1 MSVRLVDIRKE
12 FTDPQREGGR
22 TVAVKDMNLEIKNG
36 EFVTLLG
43 PSGCGKTTSLR
54 MIAGFEIPTSG
65 HVWIGERMV
74 NDVPPNKRD
83 TTMVFQS
90 YAIFPHMSVEQNVG
104 FGLELKGRPKAEIAR
119 EVGQV
124 MEVMGITELGKRRPD
139 QLSGGQQQRVALAR
153 AVVNKPRVLLF
164 DEPLSNLDA
173 KLRESMRVEI
183 RRIQQTFGITS
194 VYVTHDQAE
203 AMTVSDRIV
212 VMEKGLVM
220 QVGTPFEIYSRPS
233 CQFVADFIG
242 KVNLFPVKV
251 MGQVAGQ
258 DNRIGQDLQDKG
270 KAYRTL
276 NAQGREFLAN
286 SATVGVQVGKEAF
299 LAVRPESLEIGPE
312 GKVTEGKVAEEQTP
326 PGTAASFGSG
336 KITKAVYLGSVVE
349 YEIDAGLGKPIY
361 AVSYDPVNGSFLSV
375 GDSVSFTFS
384 AKAAHLLPKA

>member
-1 MSVRLVDIRKE
+1 
-12 FTDPQREGGR
+12 
-22 TVAVKDMNLEIKNG
+22 
-36 EFVTLLG
+36 
-43 PSGCGKTTSLR
+43 

-65 HVWIGERMV
+65 QVWIGEAMV

-153 AVVNKPRVLLF
+153 AVVNRPRVLLF

-251 MGQVAGQ
+251 
-258 DNRIGQDLQDKG
+258 IGQATVQDEEKP
-270 KAYRTL
+270 AQALAEHNVYRVL
-276 NAQGREFLAN
+276 NAQGREFLAD
-286 SATVGVQVGKEAF
+286 SAARGVEAGKEAF
-299 LAVRPESLEIGPE
+299 LAVRPESLEIGSERTDAP
-312 GKVTEGKVAEEQTP
+312 
-326 PGTAASFGSG
+326 FGSG
-336 KITKAVYLGSVVE
+336 KITKAVYLGSVIE
-349 YEIDAGLGKPIY
+349 YEIDAGMGKPVY
-361 AVSYDPVNGSFLSV
+361 AVSYDPVNGSFHKV
-375 GDSVSFTFS
+375 GDSVSFSFS
-384 AKAAHLLPKA
+384 AKAAHLLP

>member
-12 FTDPQREGGR
+12 FPDPQREGGK
-22 TVAVKDMNLEIKNG
+22 TVAVKDMNLEIRDG

-65 HVWIGERMV
+65 QVWIGDTMV
-74 NDVPPNKRD
+74 NDIPPNKRD

-104 FGLELKGRPKAEIAR
+104 FGLELKGRPKSEIAR

-242 KVNLFPVKV
+242 KVNLFPVK
-251 MGQVAGQ
+251 AIGQ
-258 DNRIGQDLQDKG
+258 DDRIGQDPQDKG

-276 NAQGREFLAN
+276 NSQGREFLAD
-286 SATVGVQVGKEAF
+286 SFAAGVEPGKEAF

-312 GKVTEGKVAEEQTP
+312 GRAPEGKSPRGTP
-326 PGTAASFGSG
+326 AAAPFGSG
-336 KITKAVYLGSVVE
+336 KITKAVYLGSVIE
-349 YEIDAGLGKPIY
+349 YEIDAGMGKPVY
-361 AVSYDPVNGSFLSV
+361 AVSYDPVNGSFHSV
-375 GDSVSFTFS
+375 GDSVSFSFS
-384 AKAAHLLPKA
+384 ARAAHLLPKA

>member
-12 FTDPQREGGR
+12 FPDPERPGG
-22 TVAVKDMNLEIKNG
+22 VALAVRDMNLEIADG

-43 PSGCGKTTSLR
+43 PSGCGKTTTLR
-54 MIAGFEIPTSG
+54 MIAGFESPTEG
-65 HVWIGERMV
+65 EIWIGGEMV

-104 FGLELKGRPKAEIAR
+104 FGLELKGMAKSAIAAATAE
-119 EVGQV
+119 V
-124 MEVMGITELGKRRPD
+124 MEVMGITELGRRRPE

-153 AVVNKPRVLLF
+153 AIVNKPRVLLF

-220 QVGTPFEIYSRPS
+220 QVGAPFEIYSRPKS
-233 CQFVADFIG
+233 RFVADFIG
-242 KVNLFPVKV
+242 KVNLFPATVQATGGEPLV
-251 MGQVAGQ
+251 RDA
-258 DNRIGQDLQDKG
+258 L
-270 KAYRTL
+270 
-276 NAQGREFLAN
+276 GREFAAGSIDPDLKA
-286 SATVGVQVGKEAF
+286 GEEAF
-299 LAVRPESLEIGPE
+299 LALRPESLRLGAAAGEAFGE
-312 GKVTEGKVAEEQTP
+312 GKV
-326 PGTAASFGSG
+326 
-336 KITKAVYLGSVVE
+336 TKAVYLGSVIE
-349 YEIDAGLGKPIY
+349 YEIDAGYERPLL
-361 AVSYDPVNGSFLSV
+361 ALSYDPVDGEFYRV
-375 GDSVSFTFS
+375 GDRVAFSFPRR
-384 AKAAHLLPKA
+384 AAHVLARR

>member
-12 FTDPQREGGR
+12 FPDPEREGGT
-22 TVAVKDMNLEIKNG
+22 TVAVKDMNLAIRDG
-36 EFVTLLG
+36 EFITLLG

-54 MIAGFEIPTSG
+54 MIAGFEIPTRG
-65 HVWIGERMV
+65 EIWIGDTMV
-74 NDVPPNKRD
+74 NDIPPNKRD

-119 EVGQV
+119 EVAKV
-124 MEVMGITELGKRRPD
+124 MDVMGITELGKRRPD

-153 AVVNKPRVLLF
+153 AVVNRPRVLLF

-173 KLRESMRVEI
+173 KLRETMRVEI

-220 QVGTPFEIYSRPS
+220 QVGTPFEIYSRPT

-242 KVNLFPVKV
+242 KVNLFPVTVVK
-251 MGQVAGQ
+251 
-258 DNRIGQDLQDKG
+258 IGENAILRDSKG
-270 KAYRTL
+270 VEILAQSVDPEIKPGM
-276 NAQGREFLAN
+276 NAL
-286 SATVGVQVGKEAF
+286 
-299 LAVRPESLEIGPE
+299 LMVRPESLVLGENAE
-312 GKVTEGKVAEEQTP
+312 GRMYGEGVV
-326 PGTAASFGSG
+326 
-336 KITKAVYLGSVVE
+336 TKAVYLGSVVE
-349 YEIDAGLGKPIY
+349 YEIDAGYGKALMAITHDPI
-361 AVSYDPVNGSFLSV
+361 NGRFYQV
-375 GDSVSFTFS
+375 GDRVPFSFS
-384 AKAAHLLPKA
+384 RRAAHVLPA